1 MLRKQGKNMKKLGI
15 VVTDPHDW
23 TAQALMQEA
32 DKRGFET
39 HYPDLG
45 QIETSIGSSVSH
57 RAGDICLSE
66 MDAIIIRDMGPGKN
80 DAHVFRFDVLREL
93 ERSGVLI
100 VNPPAAIQNAAN
112 KFYASCL
119 MSGAGIPTP
128 RTFVSQD
135 VEKALEIISELGDVV
150 IKPVFGF
157 KGIGINR
164 IKNGIVLAPD
174 GTEEKT
180 NTEELINRII
190 DDKGMLYIQEFIEN
204 SGQDIRVFV
213 VDDKV
218 VGAIYR
224 KAPQGWWLNNLSQ
237 GGTPLACE
245 LTAEQE
251 RMCIDAAETIGA
263 MYAGV
268 DIIESDKEYFVLEVN
283 ATPSGAGI
291 YKSLNI
297 NVAEHI
303 ITAIDSRLEKTGL

>member
-1 MLRKQGKNMKKLGI
+1 MKKLGI

-32 DKRGFET
+32 ERKGFKT
-39 HYPDLG
+39 YYPDLG

-57 RAGDICLSE
+57 KAGEICLSE
-66 MDAIIIRDMGPGKN
+66 LDAIIIRDMGPGKN

-93 ERSGVLI
+93 EQRGILV

-119 MSGAGIPTP
+119 MAGSGIPTP
-128 RTFVSQD
+128 RTFVSQE
-135 VEKALEIISELGDVV
+135 VEKTFKIIDELDDVV
-150 IKPVFGF
+150 IKPVFGY

-164 IKNGIVLAPD
+164 IKEGIVLAPD
-174 GTEEKT
+174 GSKEKT
-180 NTEELINRII
+180 NPEDLVNRII
-190 DDKGMLYIQEFIEN
+190 DEKGMLYIQEFIEN
-204 SGQDIRVFV
+204 SGQDIRAFV
-213 VDDKV
+213 VDGKV
-218 VGAIYR
+218 IGAIYR

-245 LTAEQE
+245 LTANQE

-268 DIIESDKEYFVLEVN
+268 DIIESDKGSFILEVN

-303 ITAIDSRLEKTGL
+303 ITAIYSRLEKTGL

>member
-1 MLRKQGKNMKKLGI
+1 MKKLGI

-23 TAQALMQEA
+23 TAQALIQEA
-32 DKRGFET
+32 GKRGFET
-39 HYPDLG
+39 FCPDLG
-45 QIETSIGSSVSH
+45 QIETSIGNSVSH
-57 RAGDICLSE
+57 KAGDVCLSE
-66 MDAIIIRDMGPGKN
+66 LDAIIIRDMGPGKN

-93 ERSGVLI
+93 EQSGVLI

-112 KFYASCL
+112 KFYASC
-119 MSGAGIPTP
+119 MMADAGIPTP
-128 RTFVSQD
+128 ETFVIQ
-135 VEKALEIISELGDVV
+135 EAAKALEIIDKFGDAI
-150 IKPVFGF
+150 IKPVFGY

-174 GTEEKT
+174 GTKDE
-180 NTEELINRII
+180 INAEDLVNQII
-190 DDKGMLYIQEFIEN
+190 DEKGMLYIQEFIEN
-204 SGQDIRVFV
+204 SGQDIRAFV
-213 VDDKV
+213 VDGKV
-218 VGAIYR
+218 IGAIYR

-237 GGTPLACE
+237 GGTPVACE

-268 DIIESDKEYFVLEVN
+268 DIIESEKGYFVLEIN

-303 ITAIDSRLEKTGL
+303 ITAIDK

>member
-1 MLRKQGKNMKKLGI
+1 MKKLGI

-32 DKRGFET
+32 EKRGFET
-39 HYPDLG
+39 YYPDLG
-45 QIETSIGSSVSH
+45 QIETSIGRTIIH

-66 MDAIIIRDMGPGKN
+66 LDAVIIRDMGPGKN
-80 DAHVFRFDVLREL
+80 DAHIFRFDVLREL
-93 ERSGVLI
+93 EQSGVLI

-119 MSGAGIPTP
+119 LAGAGIPTP
-128 RTFVSQD
+128 ETFVSQET
-135 VEKALEIISELGDVV
+135 EKALEIIDKLEDAV
-150 IKPVFGF
+150 IKPVFGY

-180 NTEELINRII
+180 NAEDIVNRIL
-190 DDKGMLYIQEFIEN
+190 DEKGMLYIQEFIEN
-204 SGQDIRVFV
+204 SGQDIRAFV
-213 VDDKV
+213 VDGKV
-218 VGAIYR
+218 IGAIYR
-224 KAPQGWWLNNLSQ
+224 KAPEGWWLNNLSQ
-237 GGTPLACE
+237 GGTPAACE

-268 DIIESDKEYFVLEVN
+268 DIIESDKRCFVLEVN

>member
-1 MLRKQGKNMKKLGI
+1 MKKLGI

-32 DKRGFET
+32 GRKGFET
-39 HYPDLG
+39 YYPDLG
-45 QIETSIGSSVSH
+45 QIETSIGNSVNH
-57 RAGDICLSE
+57 KTGDICLSE
-66 MDAIIIRDMGPGKN
+66 LDAIIIRDMGPAKN

-93 ERSGVLI
+93 KQSGILI

-119 MSGAGIPTP
+119 MADAGIPTP
-128 RTFVSQD
+128 GTFVSQEA
-135 VEKALEIISELGDVV
+135 EKALDIIEKLGDAV
-150 IKPVFGF
+150 IKPVFGY

-180 NTEELINRII
+180 NAKDLVKEII
-190 DDKGMLYIQEFIEN
+190 DEKGMLYIQEFIEN
-204 SGQDIRVFV
+204 SGQDIRAFV
-213 VDDKV
+213 VDGKV
-218 VGAIYR
+218 TGAIYR

-237 GGTPLACE
+237 GGTPIACK

-251 RMCIDAAETIGA
+251 RMCIAAAETIGA

-268 DIIESDKEYFVLEVN
+268 DLIESDNGYFVLEIN